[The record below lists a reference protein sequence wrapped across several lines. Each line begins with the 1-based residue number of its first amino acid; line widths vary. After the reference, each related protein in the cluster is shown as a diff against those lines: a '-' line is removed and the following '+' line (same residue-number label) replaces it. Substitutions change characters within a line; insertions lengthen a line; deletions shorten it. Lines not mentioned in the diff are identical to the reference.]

1 MRRAWLAEF
10 GVVRRIP
17 TIDARNRDLTGFPEG
32 SAAGQ
37 AKQKASKPGRIRVPF
52 IRVLLAVTLAALAG
66 GGIAWLLDSR
76 STAEMCWAAGTVAAI
91 VPSLW
96 WVVSALR
103 QGRLGVDI
111 IAVLSLI
118 GALAVRE
125 YLAGALIGVMLAT
138 GRALEAAA
146 ERRAAKDL
154 RSLLDRAP
162 RRARRRTPE
171 GVVTVP
177 LDEVAVDDVLV
188 IGPGEMV
195 PVDARIVSGSATLDE
210 SVLTGESAQVER
222 RSGEEVRS
230 GAMNAGA
237 AVEIRATATA
247 SNSTYAGIVRLAQ
260 EAAAESAP
268 VVRFADRIAAWF
280 VPLALSAAGLAWLF
294 AGLAERAVAVLVVAT
309 PCPLLLAAPVA
320 IVSGLS
326 RASRL
331 GVVIRGGGPLEILGR
346 ATTLVLDKTG
356 TLTTG
361 RPRGTDIVAGPGRT
375 AAEVLRIA
383 ASADQFSPHVLAR
396 AILDEAAT
404 RGLSLSF
411 PTDVVEDAG
420 KGITATVDGH
430 RVTVGN
436 HALPPDP
443 PQWAAAVLSRAR
455 FDGAGVVW
463 VNIDGELAGA
473 ILLIDPIR
481 PDAPRTIR
489 RLRVAGITR
498 LVMLTGDRPA
508 PAEQIGAVL
517 GLDEVRAQQSP
528 ADKVAGVC
536 AEKSNAITAMVGDGV
551 NDAPALAAASVGIAM
566 GAHGSSASSEAADI
580 VLTTDRLDR
589 VADAMTIA
597 RRSRG
602 IALQSAATGMGLSL
616 LAMGF
621 AAVGLLP
628 PAIGALLQEA
638 IDVAVILNALRALHS
653 DSGTPALGAKTEE
666 LIRGFSADHDRMR
679 DDLSMLRDAGHQLAS
694 GDRAAALTSLRRADA
709 FLRQTVLPHEHA
721 EDRKLYPAL
730 AGPLGSLEAT
740 ATMSRMHAEIDR
752 LARRLHA
759 HLEIADGSGGIRDEQ
774 IDDLL
779 ASLYGLH
786 TLLSLHFVQEEE
798 NFFVLLPA
806 HEHDASAKDDRR
818 TLR

>member
-1 MRRAWLAEF
+1 VF
-10 GVVRRIP
+10 GLKESGDVRRIP
-17 TIDARNRDLTGFPEG
+17 TINERTRGVTGFPEG

-37 AKQKASKPGRIRVPF
+37 AAQKASETGRLHESF
-52 IRVLLAVTLAALAG
+52 IRVLLALTLGALAA

-76 STAEMCWAAGTVAAI
+76 SAAELCWAAGTVAAI

-103 QGRLGVDI
+103 QRRLGVDI

-162 RRARRRTPE
+162 RQARRRTPE

-177 LDEVAVDDVLV
+177 LDEVAIDDVLV

-195 PVDARIVSGSATLDE
+195 PVDAQIVSDCATLDE

-230 GAMNAGA
+230 GAINAGA
-237 AVEIRATATA
+237 AVEIRATATER
-247 SNSTYAGIVRLAQ
+247 NSTYAGIVRLAQ

-268 VVRFADRIAAWF
+268 VVRLADRIAAWF

-294 AGLAERAVAVLVVAT
+294 EGLPERAVAVLVVAT

-346 ATTLVLDKTG
+346 VTTLVLDKTG

-361 RPRGTDIVAGPGRT
+361 RPRGTDVVAGPGRT
-375 AAEVLRIA
+375 PSEVLRIA

-396 AILDEAAT
+396 AIVDEAT
-404 RGLSLSF
+404 KRGLSLSL

-420 KGITATVDGH
+420 KGITATVNGH
-430 RVTVGN
+430 RVRVGN

-443 PQWAAAVLSRAR
+443 PQWAVAVLSRAE
-455 FDGAGVVW
+455 FDGAVVAW
-463 VNIDGELAGA
+463 VNVDGELAGA
-473 ILLIDPIR
+473 ILLIDPLR

-489 RLRVAGITR
+489 RLRAAGITR

-528 ADKVAGVC
+528 ADKVAGVR
-536 AEKSNAITAMVGDGV
+536 AEKSNAVTAMVGDGV

-597 RRSRG
+597 RRSRR
-602 IALQSAATGMGLSL
+602 IALQSAVTGMGLSL
-616 LAMGF
+616 VAMGF

-638 IDVAVILNALRALHS
+638 IDVAVILNALRALHG
-653 DSGTPALGAKTEE
+653 DAGTPALGAKTED
-666 LIRGFSADHDRMR
+666 LIRRFSAEHDRMR

-709 FLRQTVLPHEHA
+709 FLRQTLLPHEHA

-759 HLEIADGSGGIRDEQ
+759 HVEIADGSGGIRDEQ

-779 ASLYGLH
+779 ACLYGLH

-798 NFFVLLPA
+798 NFFVLLPVPDYRA
-806 HEHDASAKDDRR
+806 QAKDDRR
-818 TLR
+818 ALR